1 MGKRTFSYDKIL
13 CKNYG
18 QKIKSLR
25 KKLNMTQDEL
35 AFNVK
40 ISPSFL
46 STIER
51 GKSDSSIS
59 TAKRIAKNLN
69 VDLHELFL

>member
-1 MGKRTFSYDKIL
+1 MGKRTFTYDKVL

-18 QKIKSLR
+18 KKIKTLR
-25 KKLNMTQDEL
+25 KNLNMTQDEL

-59 TAKRIAKNLN
+59 TAKRIAKSLN
-69 VDLHELFL
+69 VDLYELFL